1 MGLLTTGASNRATD
15 DVPPPRAAAC
25 AASAA
30 PPPQGGDKRPRHRR
44 VFKLACVR
52 PDTPLTVALGLL
64 LEAGVSCLPVVDP
77 SGVLLDLYARADI
90 CMLAK
95 VGRWGALVHAWLWG
109 EALNICMHAG
119 KGDAMAC
126 LPLESPNFWN
136 GYGCFSKKCAAG
148 HMEWSSCT
156 WRPSTP

>member
-1 MGLLTTGASNRATD
+1 M
-15 DVPPPRAAAC
+15 AAAC

-126 LPLESPNFWN
+126 LPLVALPLLRAQEH
-136 GYGCFSKKCAAG
+136 GCECMHLCMHSQMHTQIC
-148 HMEWSSCT
+148 ECICV
-156 WRPSTP
+156 